1 MSELIHFNSIS
12 EVHRLMGFE
21 KPEHPLISIFQHRPD
36 YAKIAK
42 DARITSSLYFIAL
55 KEGFS
60 GSFAYGRNSYDFEEG
75 TMIFMAPGQVMGS
88 KEVEEESEA
97 RGWTLLFHPD
107 LIRKSEL
114 GQSIDNYSFFDYEVN
129 EALHVSDKEKQV
141 LNDQVDKIKDEIAS
155 NIDKHSQ
162 RLIVTNLQLLLDYCT
177 RYYDRQF
184 YTRTNLNRDVFSRFE
199 HLLKEY
205 FRAEKQ
211 LATGIPSVRFCS
223 EELNMSAN
231 YLSDLL
237 KKETGRNAQDHI
249 HSFIIDKAKTLLLS
263 SNEPVGQVAYGLGFE
278 YSQHFSKMFK
288 AKTGMSPREY
298 RSVN

>member
-1 MSELIHFNSIS
+1 MDFIHFNSIS
-12 EVHRLMGFE
+12 EVHRVMGFE
-21 KPEHPLISIFQHRPD
+21 KPQHPLISIFQHKPG
-36 YAKIAK
+36 YAKGME
-42 DARITSSLYFIAL
+42 DMRITSSLYFIAL
-55 KEGFS
+55 KEGFR

-75 TMIFMAPGQVMGS
+75 SMIFMAPGQVMGS
-88 KEVEEESEA
+88 KEVEEESDA
-97 RGWTLLFHPD
+97 RGWSLLFHPD

-114 GQSIDNYSFFDYEVN
+114 GKTIDTYSFFDYEVN

-141 LNDQVDKIKDEIAS
+141 LNDLIEKIQEEIAS

-162 RLIVTNLQLLLDYCT
+162 KLIVTNVQLLLDYCT

-184 YTRTNLNRDVFSRFE
+184 YTRSNLNRDVFSRFE

-205 FRAEKQ
+205 FRSEKQ

-249 HSFIIDKAKTLLLS
+249 HSFVIDKAKTLLLN
-263 SNEPVGQVAYGLGFE
+263 SNEPVSQVAFGLGFE

-298 RSVN
+298 RSLN

>member
-1 MSELIHFNSIS
+1 MSDLIHINSVS
-12 EVHRLMGFE
+12 DAHRLMGFD
-21 KPEHPLISIFQHRPD
+21 KPQHPLISIFQHKPGM
-36 YAKIAK
+36 ANASKNM
-42 DARITSSLYFIAL
+42 RITSSLYFIAL
-55 KEGFS
+55 KEGFK

-88 KEVEEESEA
+88 KEVEEESDA
-97 RGWTLLFHPD
+97 RGWTVLFHPD

-114 GQSIDNYSFFDYEVN
+114 GQSIDSYSFFDYEVN

-141 LNDQVDKIKDEIAS
+141 LNDQVEKIKDEIAS

-199 HLLKEY
+199 HLLKDY

>member
-1 MSELIHFNSIS
+1 MSNLIHLNSIS
-12 EVHRLMGFE
+12 EVHRLLGFE
-21 KPEHPLISIFQHRPD
+21 KPEHPLLSIFRHKPD
-36 YAKIAK
+36 YAKMTQ
-42 DARITSSLYFIAL
+42 DVRVTSSLYFIAL
-55 KEGFS
+55 KDGFR

-114 GQSIDNYSFFDYEVN
+114 GKTIDAYSFFDYEVN

-141 LNDQVDKIKDEIAS
+141 LNDQVEKIQQEISS

-184 YTRTNLNRDVFSRFE
+184 YTRSNLNRDVFSRFE
-199 HLLKEY
+199 HLLKDY

-211 LATGIPSVRFCS
+211 LSKGIPSVRFCS

-249 HSFIIDKAKTLLLS
+249 HSFIIDKAKTQLLN
-263 SNEPVGQVAYGLGFE
+263 SNEPVSQVAFGLGFE

-298 RSVN
+298 RSLN

>member
-1 MSELIHFNSIS
+1 MDFIHFNSIS
-12 EVHRLMGFE
+12 EVHRVMGFE
-21 KPEHPLISIFQHRPD
+21 KPQHPLISIFQHKPG
-36 YAKIAK
+36 YAKGME
-42 DARITSSLYFIAL
+42 DMRITSSLYFIAL
-55 KEGFS
+55 KEGFR

-75 TMIFMAPGQVMGS
+75 SMIFMAPGQVMGS
-88 KEVEEESEA
+88 KEVEEESDA
-97 RGWTLLFHPD
+97 RGWSLLFHPD

-114 GQSIDNYSFFDYEVN
+114 GKTIDAYSFFDYEVN
-129 EALHVSDKEKQV
+129 KALHISDKEKKD
-141 LNDQVDKIKDEIAS
+141 LNDLIEKIQEEIAS

-162 RLIVTNLQLLLDYCT
+162 KLIVTNVQLLLDYCT

-184 YTRTNLNRDVFSRFE
+184 YTRSNLNRDVFSRFE

-205 FRAEKQ
+205 FRSEKQ

-249 HSFIIDKAKTLLLS
+249 HSFVIDKAKTLLLN
-263 SNEPVGQVAYGLGFE
+263 SNEPVSQVAFGLGFE

-298 RSVN
+298 RSLN

>member
-1 MSELIHFNSIS
+1 MSELIHLNSIS

-21 KPEHPLISIFQHRPD
+21 KPQHPLISIFQHKPD
-36 YAKIAK
+36 FSNPVKH
-42 DARITSSLYFIAL
+42 ARITSSLYFIAL

-88 KEVEEESEA
+88 KDVEEESDA

-114 GQSIDNYSFFDYEVN
+114 GQTIDNYSFFDYEVN
-129 EALHVSDKEKQV
+129 EALHLSDKEKQV
-141 LNDQVDKIKDEIAS
+141 LNDQVVKIQEEISA

-162 RLIVTNLQLLLDYCT
+162 KLIVTNLQLLLDYCT

>member
-1 MSELIHFNSIS
+1 MDFIHFNSIS
-12 EVHRLMGFE
+12 EVHRVMGFE
-21 KPEHPLISIFQHRPD
+21 KPQHPLISIFQHKPG
-36 YAKIAK
+36 YAQGME
-42 DARITSSLYFIAL
+42 DMRITSSLYFIAL
-55 KEGFS
+55 KEGFR

-75 TMIFMAPGQVMGS
+75 SMIFMAPGQVMGS
-88 KEVEEESEA
+88 KEVEEESDA
-97 RGWTLLFHPD
+97 RGWSLLFHPD

-114 GQSIDNYSFFDYEVN
+114 GKTIDSYSFFDYEVN
-129 EALHVSDKEKQV
+129 EALHISDKEKKV
-141 LNDQVDKIKDEIAS
+141 LNDLLEKIQEEIAS

-162 RLIVTNLQLLLDYCT
+162 KLIVTNVQLLLDYCT

-184 YTRTNLNRDVFSRFE
+184 YTRSNLNQDVFSRFE

-205 FRAEKQ
+205 FRSEKQ

-223 EELNMSAN
+223 EKLNMSAN

-249 HSFIIDKAKTLLLS
+249 HSFVIDKAKTLLLN
-263 SNEPVGQVAYGLGFE
+263 SNEPVSQVAFGLGFE